1 MGKKNFSAKKTASL
15 TPIALVLLFTVV
27 SLTLAFFFNS
37 DFASQW
43 VKMSGRV
50 SIEAVGRGDAYNSI
64 EDTGSSANLDI
75 QLDRDY
81 GVLIPN
87 MPLTI
92 YANCK
97 VKRSTTKPLIRAKMT
112 ITIFDTNN
120 NPYDEEGEHDWQ
132 SDLFSQLDNNIT
144 NNTNWYFHSD
154 GYYYYLNSV
163 ENTGNEN
170 SILKEVDATSSD
182 TIVNFLDKP
191 ITFPSYIEDDYS
203 GLQVKIKII
212 FQAIQN
218 YIPDDNGN
226 KLPNTINNSLK
237 IFDEFANNSYESSPI
252 SWFDITTTSDG
263 KVTLAIRGG
272 VTYPKN
278 LRLPEKTADGKTIT
292 NLSSNLFGGSSTVEK
307 VFIPSSYTS
316 LEPFAFAN
324 SGIISV
330 DASESKITSIPN
342 NAFQNSKIVTIKLPN
357 TCTTIG
363 DKAFSDSEIQTITL
377 PDSVTTAGIGCFWGC
392 KRLISIYIPSSL
404 INIGNRFYYGS
415 ALKFIQVDKNNPQLY
430 DVDNKMLI
438 SKNGTMYM
446 YANGC
451 DSASITIPDE
461 VTTLETN
468 VFVYANNLKSIVFGK
483 NLKELDSFALSSS
496 ITSVSIGS
504 NTNFKEETDDNGN
517 KYLLTSD
524 GTQLK
529 LTMLSSTA
537 TILAIPD
544 SVVTATFTCMP
555 ESYRNNIEVIKFGSK
570 YKYNSETFFNSTKLK
585 QIIVDS
591 SNINVKTLTGRELLT
606 YDGKTFIKFASN
618 SEGNEYSIPSGVTSL
633 ATRSFINV
641 KYLKT
646 LNLNTELKTINWSIF
661 GSMSLITEINIPEN
675 VSYIGGSVLTNNSNL
690 VSVTLNGS
698 MYDSNVLI
706 DNPKLKYVTINKCG
720 GVGMNFLKN
729 CSSLEWIEFK
739 STIPP
744 TFNSSIMLQN
754 TNNTFK
760 IYVPDSAVNEYKTAH
775 NFTSFASKIYP
786 VSQKPSA

>member
-237 IFDEFANNSYESSPI
+237 IFDEFANN
-252 SWFDITTTSDG
+252 
-263 KVTLAIRGG
+263 V
-272 VTYPKN
+272 
-278 LRLPEKTADGKTIT
+278 
-292 NLSSNLFGGSSTVEK
+292 
-307 VFIPSSYTS
+307 
-316 LEPFAFAN
+316 
-324 SGIISV
+324 
-330 DASESKITSIPN
+330 
-342 NAFQNSKIVTIKLPN
+342 
-357 TCTTIG
+357 
-363 DKAFSDSEIQTITL
+363 
-377 PDSVTTAGIGCFWGC
+377 
-392 KRLISIYIPSSL
+392 
-404 INIGNRFYYGS
+404 
-415 ALKFIQVDKNNPQLY
+415 
-430 DVDNKMLI
+430 
-438 SKNGTMYM
+438 
-446 YANGC
+446 
-451 DSASITIPDE
+451 
-461 VTTLETN
+461 
-468 VFVYANNLKSIVFGK
+468 
-483 NLKELDSFALSSS
+483 
-496 ITSVSIGS
+496 
-504 NTNFKEETDDNGN
+504 
-517 KYLLTSD
+517 
-524 GTQLK
+524 
-529 LTMLSSTA
+529 
-537 TILAIPD
+537 
-544 SVVTATFTCMP
+544 
-555 ESYRNNIEVIKFGSK
+555 
-570 YKYNSETFFNSTKLK
+570 
-585 QIIVDS
+585 
-591 SNINVKTLTGRELLT
+591 
-606 YDGKTFIKFASN
+606 
-618 SEGNEYSIPSGVTSL
+618 
-633 ATRSFINV
+633 
-641 KYLKT
+641 
-646 LNLNTELKTINWSIF
+646 
-661 GSMSLITEINIPEN
+661 
-675 VSYIGGSVLTNNSNL
+675 
-690 VSVTLNGS
+690 
-698 MYDSNVLI
+698 
-706 DNPKLKYVTINKCG
+706 
-720 GVGMNFLKN
+720 
-729 CSSLEWIEFK
+729 
-739 STIPP
+739 
-744 TFNSSIMLQN
+744 
-754 TNNTFK
+754 
-760 IYVPDSAVNEYKTAH
+760 
-775 NFTSFASKIYP
+775 
-786 VSQKPSA
+786 